1 VPLAPGLCCAACASA
16 ACEKRT
22 NVSRLPGRSTQGRS
36 WAGTS
41 CGTWSPRRRP
51 AASRPE
57 VPSIQQLFASPFRW
71 PGPATLASHPLL
83 FESCERQS
91 GPTEGSQQCQRSP
104 GRQQDTIV
112 CCGAQVAAVQC
123 VCSLW
128 VALIGASGQRG
139 PASPNQA
146 PSTGAGYFWCSSQQ
160 CARTL
165 DTSLPVNKACSG
177 VVSCSAQACRG
188 VEVRGA

>member
-1 VPLAPGLCCAACASA
+1 MCPACLDGAHRDAAGQARAAAPGRLSAGLLPAGPRCRPYSSCSLLPSAGPDRQRWRHTPYFSKAAIDS
-16 ACEKRT
+16 
-22 NVSRLPGRSTQGRS
+22 Q
-36 WAGTS
+36 
-41 CGTWSPRRRP
+41 
-51 AASRPE
+51 
-57 VPSIQQLFASPFRW
+57 
-71 PGPATLASHPLL
+71 
-83 FESCERQS
+83 
-91 GPTEGSQQCQRSP
+91 GPTEGSQQCRQRSP
-104 GRQQDTIV
+104 GHQLDTIV

-146 PSTGAGYFWCSSQQ
+146 PSTGVGYFWCSSQQ

-177 VVSCSAQACRG
+177 VVSCGAQACRG